1 MNEARMFCLNCR
13 TCDFWENPEFK
24 KAYKCKKNDKTVF
37 VYQVS
42 RRFDNKKITSITL
55 GDKKE
60 IEQQKEEDKKQG
72 R

>member
-1 MNEARMFCLNCR
+1 MNDARRFCLNCR

-37 VYQVS
+37 VYQVG
-42 RRFDNKKITSITL
+42 RRFDNKKISSIIL

-60 IEQQKEEDKKQG
+60 IEIKNEEYKKQG